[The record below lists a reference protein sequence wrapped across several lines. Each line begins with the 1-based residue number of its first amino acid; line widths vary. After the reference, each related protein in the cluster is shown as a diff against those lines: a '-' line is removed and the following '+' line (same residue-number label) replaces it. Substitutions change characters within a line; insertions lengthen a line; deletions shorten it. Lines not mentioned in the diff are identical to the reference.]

1 MSESSGE
8 LANQQNRML
17 STKTFYRAL
26 LAILVIMLGACATAL
41 QPDNYAERITATRLG
56 ASQFLVGYAA
66 GPTGDDPQAIDLTLL
81 RSAEIALQHGF
92 HYFVVVEPEPV
103 SAAVDSQQGGTTE
116 TIEYQNGQ
124 FRYTEPASRNTIIC
138 FNARP
143 PGRHFVALFVKASLR
158 SKYDLDSAL

>member
-1 MSESSGE
+1 
-8 LANQQNRML
+8 
-17 STKTFYRAL
+17 
-26 LAILVIMLGACATAL
+26 MLGACATSL
-41 QPDNYAERITATRLG
+41 QPDNYSERIAATRLG
-56 ASQFLVGYAA
+56 ASQFLVDYAA

-103 SAAVDSQQGGTTE
+103 SAADDSQQSSPTE
-116 TIEYQNGQ
+116 TFEYENSQ
-124 FRYTEPASRNTIIC
+124 FRYTEPATRNTLIC
-138 FNARP
+138 FNSRP